1 MKNKKK
7 IAICI
12 SGYYKFGE
20 KAEETIKKIEAY
32 ADVYVFIHSWIIEN
46 LEKYLR
52 PAYKST
58 ILKESQSKPHN
69 FILDKFSFAKHI
81 LLDNESEIESIN
93 NNAFRFSDLKPSG
106 SATCMSYSIYQSNQ
120 LKNNYEK
127 SHSFIFDT
135 VIRMRFDSDLRSSVE
150 FILDSPQDQI
160 NVPSHNVCP
169 LSDQFAFGS
178 SEVMN
183 YYASIYNIF
192 KNGDVYRGSNPI
204 TNPEKIFYSYLQKKD
219 APSFSI
225 HSTEK
230 LNVAINNS

>member
-32 ADVYVFIHSWIIEN
+32 ADVYVFIHSWIIED

-52 PAYKST
+52 PKYKS
-58 ILKESQSKPHN
+58 IVSKESQSRPHN
-69 FILDKFSFAKHI
+69 FILNKFSFAKQI
-81 LLDNESEIESIN
+81 LLENESEIEPIT
-93 NNAFRFSDLKPSG
+93 NNAFRFSDLEPSG
-106 SATCMSYSIYQSNQ
+106 SLTCMSYSIHQSNQ

-127 SHSFIFDT
+127 IHSFIFDT
-135 VIRMRFDSDLRSSVE
+135 VIRMRFDSDLKSGVE

-160 NVPSHNVCP
+160 NVSSNEHP

-183 YYASIYNIF
+183 YYANFYNIF
-192 KNGDVYRGSNPI
+192 KNGDAYRGANPI
-204 TNPEKIFYSYLQKKD
+204 TTPEKILYSYLQKKD

-225 HSTEK
+225 HSVEK
-230 LNVAINNS
+230 FNVAINNS